1 MYFSHE
7 ADHKGRRLAF
17 LQGVDLNLDKFSLST
32 EDHWHLSGVS
42 LADQARALFYRLDIP
57 LEELNSKISTNEE
70 PES

>member
-32 EDHWHLSGVS
+32 EDHWHLSVVY
-42 LADQARALFYRLDIP
+42 LADQPPKLDGFPDLCIWW
-57 LEELNSKISTNEE
+57 LHTSCAHNMIS
-70 PES
+70 